1 MHFPAQLL
9 RLGPLH
15 NQWLFRF
22 ESKNNSFKNFKFKN
36 FINLPLSMAKHHQL
50 AHCYSFMNSAGER
63 CDKYLY
69 TGHTVKEGHQVNI
82 DEKFP
87 TLPPNWRNAVGLTCN
102 DDVLYETGEMA
113 IYGLKYKNG
122 ACLLLSW
129 EGSLPIFGEIIS
141 LLVHERSK
149 FCICKKLE
157 TQFYKW
163 TCNAYKVE
171 DTMNL
176 DAISFDTLQNKW
188 PLPKYQVGVNSFITN

>member
-1 MHFPAQLL
+1 
-9 RLGPLH
+9 
-15 NQWLFRF
+15 
-22 ESKNNSFKNFKFKN
+22 
-36 FINLPLSMAKHHQL
+36 MAKHHQL

-87 TLPPNWRNAVGLTCN
+87 TLLPNWRKAVGLTCN

-113 IYGLKYKNG
+113 MYGLKYKNG

-157 TQFYKW
+157 T
-163 TCNAYKVE
+163 
-171 DTMNL
+171 
-176 DAISFDTLQNKW
+176 
-188 PLPKYQVGVNSFITN
+188 